1 MVPFLGWAQPLL
13 LKINSNTSR
22 ELAARSA
29 HCENL
34 SGGGES
40 PAGEKIAS
48 LVGLLLFALCLSL
61 SLSSGPGARLLNS
74 GPGARRLAAVRG
86 PPAA

>member
-61 SLSSGPGARLLNS
+61 S
-74 GPGARRLAAVRG
+74 AAVRG
-86 PPAA
+86 PGCWTAVRGPDA